1 VTNKKEE
8 KISPKGSKEK
18 GKANYLESKKF
29 KRDLRETLLFSV
41 LYVPFM
47 AILYGTLAVYFP
59 VPIPLFLGL
68 YLDVSSAVGLFAV
81 PLYLLIVGAILAT

>member
-1 VTNKKEE
+1 MRNKKEE
-8 KISPKGSKEK
+8 KISPKPSKEK
-18 GKANYLESKKF
+18 GRGNYLKSKKF
-29 KRDLRETLLFSV
+29 KKDLRETLLFSA

-47 AILYGTLAVYFP
+47 AILYGTLAYYFP

-81 PLYLLIVGAILAT
+81 PLYLLIVGVILAT